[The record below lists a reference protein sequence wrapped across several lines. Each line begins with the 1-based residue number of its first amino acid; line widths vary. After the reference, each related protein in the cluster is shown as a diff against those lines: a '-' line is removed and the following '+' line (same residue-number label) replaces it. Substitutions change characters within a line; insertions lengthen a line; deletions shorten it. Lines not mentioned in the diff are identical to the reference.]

1 MRLDQR
7 LIGHTQTPN
16 QSGLCL
22 NDSLRQSFVKSPTIS
37 STVNIPSQIAT
48 LLAGIVL
55 TLVSLWYGQNHGL
68 LPVAASEEAAQVD
81 ALFNMMMTI
90 SIGLFILVQGV
101 IVIALIRYR
110 RRDGDETDGPPIHG
124 NIPLEIVWT
133 AIPAVTV
140 LIISIYSFEIYNA
153 MGGLDPMASHDH
165 GTKIAM
171 NHQMPASPE
180 NAETSLIAYN
190 PSQGNIAL
198 GLGASPENQNQQVP
212 LTVNVMGLQYAWIF
226 TYPDGITS
234 GELHI
239 PVGKEVE
246 LKLTAQDVLHAFWLP
261 EFRLKQD
268 AIPGRESELRFTPN
282 RVGQY
287 PIVCAEL
294 CGAYHGA
301 MGAQL
306 FVHTPEEYQSWIKE
320 QQAVAS
326 NDSLEQAVALNP
338 EQRSTSEILAPYA
351 ADMGIEA
358 STLEQL
364 HSNHHQMAH

>member
-1 MRLDQR
+1 M
-7 LIGHTQTPN
+7 
-16 QSGLCL
+16 
-22 NDSLRQSFVKSPTIS
+22 
-37 STVNIPSQIAT
+37 NIPSQIAT

-68 LPVAASEEAAQVD
+68 LPVAASEEASQVD
-81 ALFNMMMTI
+81 ALFNMMITI
-90 SIGLFILVQGV
+90 STGLFILVQGV

-110 RRDGDETDGPPIHG
+110 RRKGDETDGPPIHG

-140 LIISIYSFEIYNA
+140 LIISVYSFEIYNA

-165 GTKIAM
+165 GTRIAM
-171 NHQMPASPE
+171 NHQMPASSQ

-198 GLGASPENQNQQVP
+198 GLGASPENQNQPVP

-226 TYPDGITS
+226 TYPETGITS

-239 PVGKEVE
+239 PVGQEVD

-282 RVGQY
+282 KVGQY

-306 FVHTPEEYQSWIKE
+306 YVHTPEEYQSWIKE

-326 NDSLEQAVALNP
+326 NDNLEQAVALNP
-338 EQRSTSEILAPYA
+338 AQRSTSEILAPYA
-351 ADMGIEA
+351 ADMGIEPN
-358 STLEQL
+358 TLEQL
-364 HSNHHQMAH
+364 HSHHEQMANRR

>member
-1 MRLDQR
+1 M
-7 LIGHTQTPN
+7 
-16 QSGLCL
+16 
-22 NDSLRQSFVKSPTIS
+22 
-37 STVNIPSQIAT
+37 NIPSQIVT
-48 LLAGIVL
+48 LLAGITL

-90 SIGLFILVQGV
+90 SIGLFLLVQGV
-101 IVIALIRYR
+101 IVIAFIRFR
-110 RRDGDETDGPPIHG
+110 RRKDDYTDGPPIHG

-140 LIISIYSFEIYNA
+140 LIISVYSFEIYNA

-165 GTKIAM
+165 GTRIAHA
-171 NHQMPASPE
+171 HQMSPAGQ
-180 NAETSLIAYN
+180 NAETNLIAYDS
-190 PSQGNIAL
+190 SQGNIAL
-198 GLGASPENQNQQVP
+198 GLGASPDKQNKPAP

-226 TYPDGITS
+226 TYPESGVTS

-239 PVGKEVE
+239 PVGQEVD
-246 LKLTAQDVLHAFWLP
+246 LNITAQDVLHAFWLP

-282 RVGQY
+282 KVGQY

-306 FVHTPEEYQSWIKE
+306 FVHTPEEYQTWIKE

-326 NDSLEQAVALNP
+326 NNTLEQAVAVNP
-338 EQRSTSEILAPYA
+338 ANKSTSEFLAPYA
-351 ADMGIEA
+351 ADMGIE
-358 STLEQL
+358 SKTLKQL
-364 HSNHHQMAH
+364 QPNHAQMAHHLAISNQL

>member
-1 MRLDQR
+1 M
-7 LIGHTQTPN
+7 
-16 QSGLCL
+16 
-22 NDSLRQSFVKSPTIS
+22 
-37 STVNIPSQIAT
+37 NIPSQIAT
-48 LLAGIVL
+48 LLAGIAL

-90 SIGLFILVQGV
+90 ATGLFLLVEGT
-101 IVIALIRYR
+101 IIIAAIRFR
-110 RRDGDETDGPPIHG
+110 RPKDDNTDGPPIHG

-140 LIISIYSFEIYNA
+140 LIISVYSFEIYNA

-165 GTKIAM
+165 YGAM
-171 NHQMPASPE
+171 VAHTDEMSPSGQ
-180 NAETSLIAYN
+180 NADKSLIALASN
-190 PSQGNIAL
+190 RGTIAL
-198 GLGASPENQNQQVP
+198 GLGASPENIGKPVP
-212 LTVNVMGLQYAWIF
+212 LTVKVMGLQYAWIF
-226 TYPDGITS
+226 TYPETGVTS

-239 PVGKEVE
+239 PVGQEVQ
-246 LKLTAQDVLHAFWLP
+246 LDITAQDVLHAFWLP

-268 AIPGRESELRFTPN
+268 AIPGRETELRFTPS

-287 PIVCAEL
+287 TIVCAEL

-306 FVHTPEEYQSWIKE
+306 FVQTPEEFQTWLKD

-326 NDSLEQAVALNP
+326 NETLDKAVATNP
-338 EQRSTSEILAPYA
+338 SEMSSSEFLAPYA
-351 ADMGIEA
+351 QDMGIE
-358 STLEQL
+358 SKTLEQL
-364 HSNHHQMAH
+364 HSNHEHMAHHLAISNQL

>member
-1 MRLDQR
+1 M
-7 LIGHTQTPN
+7 
-16 QSGLCL
+16 
-22 NDSLRQSFVKSPTIS
+22 
-37 STVNIPSQIAT
+37 NIPSQIAT

-68 LPVAASEEAAQVD
+68 LPVAASEEASQVD

-90 SIGLFILVQGV
+90 SIGLFIIVQGV
-101 IVIALIRYR
+101 IVIALFRFR

-124 NIPLEIVWT
+124 NVPLEIVWT

-140 LIISIYSFEIYNA
+140 LIISVYSFEIYNA

-165 GTKIAM
+165 GTRIAM
-171 NHQMPASPE
+171 NHQSPSEHNAAS
-180 NAETSLIAYN
+180 SLIAYN

-198 GLGASPENQNQQVP
+198 GLGASPGNQDQPAP
-212 LTVNVMGLQYAWIF
+212 LTVSVMGLQYAWIF

-239 PVGKEVE
+239 PVGQEVE
-246 LKLTAQDVLHAFWLP
+246 LKITAQDVLHAFWLP

-282 RVGQY
+282 LIGQY

-320 QQAVAS
+320 QQEVAS
-326 NDSLEQAVALNP
+326 NYSLDKAVALNP
-338 EQRSTSEILAPYA
+338 VQTTSEKLAHYA
-351 ADMGIEA
+351 TDMGIEPN
-358 STLEQL
+358 TLEQL
-364 HSNHHQMAH
+364 HSHHKPMDHHLVVSN